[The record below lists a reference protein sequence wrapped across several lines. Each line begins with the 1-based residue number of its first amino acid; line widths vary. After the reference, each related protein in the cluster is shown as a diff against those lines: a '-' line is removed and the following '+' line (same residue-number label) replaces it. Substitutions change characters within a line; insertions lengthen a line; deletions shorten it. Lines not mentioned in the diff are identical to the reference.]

1 MVTIDWKEAR
11 QRTDVWLSG
20 LGIALA
26 GLHLV
31 LLDKAKEEHLL
42 SLSILMWLTVASL
55 LWDRRRELSFKSDLF
70 STVLGAVLLVSILAR
85 NLIPTDLS
93 LRLLPLVGG
102 ISLAL
107 LASGYRQ
114 LRQYWREITALT
126 LLLLAKLIT
135 IFLNA
140 INLPLFTAKVATF
153 LLWLGGFEV
162 YREGVYIE
170 LSKGKV
176 EVLGACSGVESILLV
191 VCVAV
196 LFFFL
201 IPISHLQKAVC
212 LLIAALI
219 GFVVNAVRVIIMA
232 LLVDAGDKAAFD
244 YWHGSDGS
252 LSFAVVS
259 VCLFGLFCWLA
270 YVRNYNNS
278 SPSPS

>member
-11 QRTDVWLSG
+11 QRTDVWLGG

-26 GLHLV
+26 GLHLL
-31 LLDKAKEEHLL
+31 LLDKAKEEHLFSI
-42 SLSILMWLTVASL
+42 SLLMWLTVASL
-55 LWDRRRELSFKSDLF
+55 LWDRRRELSFKSDTF
-70 STVLGAVLLVSILAR
+70 STVFGAVLLLSILAR

-107 LASGYRQ
+107 LASGYRN

-135 IFLNA
+135 TFLNA

-201 IPISHLQKAVC
+201 IPVSHVQKIIC

-232 LLVDAGDKAAFD
+232 LLVDIGDKPGFD

-259 VCLFGLFCWLA
+259 VCLFGLYCWLA
-270 YVRNYNNS
+270 YVRNYNGS
-278 SPSPS
+278 SPSQS